1 LGVVR
6 VLQASAKD
14 KEGGKFK
21 VNLTC
26 HGFCLFFNIK
36 NVFFPYFSDL
46 LDFFIFQF
54 SSIIWRVGAGGG
66 GFHLLLF
73 YHPSLVIEQKSI
85 NVH

>member
-26 HGFCLFFNIK
+26 HGFCLFLC
-36 NVFFPYFSDL
+36 FFSIFFRFVGFFYFSV
-46 LDFFIFQF
+46 FIHNME
-54 SSIIWRVGAGGG
+54 GGGWG